1 MIEYPKNHKL
11 KPELSLKGVIGMR
24 KKGVVVLFSFLLI
37 FSLSLALNPVD
48 FVPADID
55 FALELSYP
63 KTIMEQTGLEDEI
76 LSEIAGLELLNE
88 PIDDARLILFGKF
101 GLSELLINELN
112 AYNIYDVEDV
122 LDSPEILLS
131 LTTMPIAILTNLINV
146 EFILEFLEGEFMAGA
161 LEEDVYF
168 ISETIEKAG
177 YETQHFKIRYYGNAP
192 SVFLDLFF
200 VTLEENY
207 TLFSS
212 SEDLL
217 DKALGSAVNGSTRF
231 TALQSSDPDSFLN
244 IANNGVNISWLIMRL
259 LGILDGKSVSE
270 MLSAGVRE
278 NTIYVD
284 LLVEMQYPLEGAK
297 EILEKTQTDYEHYN
311 CLPDFE
317 DIRVY
322 TSLPQ
327 TGLSIKSFL
336 DLFGEISGE
345 NIYDYT
351 LEEIMAFPASLGP
364 EVERYDMYLMG
375 SEQIPYLLL
384 KVEDASFIF
393 DNYVKDNWLEAE
405 TAETVSFALMDN
417 LYFMDNLYMAYD
429 SRFDYI
435 EVFILT
441 EENQDRLNNGILYFT
456 EEMAKEKQQAHHIP
470 ENVWG
475 MFMYEDLL
483 SLIMDYDESG
493 NFKISVTLS
502 LEAVM
507 KELAIGQNYEQ
518 MQEIV
523 DLYLDMNYA
532 IQDELYYTPDQ
543 EIDIQ
548 QLLND
553 SYVFD
558 YYDDELIQSFKIQTG
573 QKDDAFI
580 YYIYYDGPLP
590 EGLTPE
596 DLSQRLSSDI
606 YDENVEITVK
616 SGKVVFEIHQTK

>member
-1 MIEYPKNHKL
+1 
-11 KPELSLKGVIGMR
+11 MR
-24 KKGVVVLFSFLLI
+24 KKGVVVLICLLFI
-37 FSLSLALNPVD
+37 FSSGLALNPVD

-63 KTIMEQTGLEDEI
+63 KTIMEQTGMEDEI
-76 LSEIAGLELLNE
+76 LSELSGMDFLNY
-88 PIDDARLILFGKF
+88 PIQNAKMALFGKF
-101 GLSELLINELN
+101 GLSDLLIEELDF
-112 AYNIYDVEDV
+112 YDFEDV
-122 LDSPEILLS
+122 LDSPEMLLS
-131 LTTMPIAILTNLINV
+131 LSTMPIAILTNLINV
-146 EFILEFLEGEFMAGA
+146 DFILDFLEGEFMAGA

-168 ISETIEKAG
+168 ISETIDKAG
-177 YETQHFKIRYYGNAP
+177 YETKHFKIRYYGNSP

-200 VTLEENY
+200 VKLEENY

-217 DKALGSAVNGSTRF
+217 DKALDSAVNETKRF
-231 TALQSSDPDSFLN
+231 TALQASDPDSFLK
-244 IANNGVNISWLIMRL
+244 IANNGINISWFIMRL

-270 MLSAGVRE
+270 MISAGVRE

-284 LLVEMQYPLEGAK
+284 LLMEMQYSPEGAK
-297 EILEKTQTDYEHYN
+297 EVLEKTQTDYDHYN

-336 DLFGEISGE
+336 DLFGEILGE

-405 TAETVSFALMDN
+405 TAETVSFTLMDH
-417 LYFMDNLYMAYD
+417 LYFMDNLYLAYD
-429 SRFDYI
+429 SRYDYI
-435 EVFILT
+435 EVFVLT
-441 EENQDRLNNGILYFT
+441 EENQERLNNGILYFT
-456 EEMAKEKQQAHHIP
+456 EEMAKEKEQAHHIP

-475 MFMYEDLL
+475 MFMYEDLV
-483 SLIMDYDESG
+483 SLIMDYDETG
-493 NFKISVTLS
+493 NFKINATLS
-502 LEAVM
+502 LEAIM
-507 KELAIGQNYEQ
+507 KELAMGQSFEE
-518 MQEIV
+518 MQEII
-523 DLYLDMNYA
+523 DFYLDINYA
-532 IQDELYYTPDQ
+532 IQDEIYYTPD
-543 EIDIQ
+543 EKIDIQ
-548 QLLND
+548 QLLNN
-553 SYVFD
+553 SYIFD
-558 YYDDELIQSFKIQTG
+558 YYDEELIQSFKIQTG

-580 YYIYYDGPLP
+580 YYIYYDGSLP

-596 DLSQRLSSDI
+596 DLSQKLSNDI
-606 YDENVEITVK
+606 SDENVEITVK
-616 SGKVVFEIHQTK
+616 SGNVVLEIHQTR